1 LAKFN
6 VWQKRPKT
14 RTPQTK
20 TFQDIDEDSGEPDGE
35 PFDLTFWRLTD
46 PEESRALEIRD
57 MLVERY
63 LGDPENNVKAERD
76 FPPVGDEAVELS
88 KPMLLNAAVM
98 EMMQPPFAAD
108 RYTAEEF
115 VAMRA
120 RLSEPTR
127 REIALFMNSVKKK
140 KQADDVIPEGTSV

>member
-14 RTPQTK
+14 RTAQTK

-46 PEESRALEIRD
+46 PEES
-57 MLVERY
+57 
-63 LGDPENNVKAERD
+63 
-76 FPPVGDEAVELS
+76 
-88 KPMLLNAAVM
+88 
-98 EMMQPPFAAD
+98 
-108 RYTAEEF
+108 YTAEEF